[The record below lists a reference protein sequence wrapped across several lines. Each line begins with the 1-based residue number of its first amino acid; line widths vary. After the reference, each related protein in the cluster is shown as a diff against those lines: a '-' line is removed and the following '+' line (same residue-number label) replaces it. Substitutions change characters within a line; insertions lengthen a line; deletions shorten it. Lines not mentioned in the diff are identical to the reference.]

1 MTAPLRSMPNRYEL
15 YRVILDYE
23 ALQDGFLDRIDD
35 LNTTLA
41 QVEISGG
48 LTCGNA
54 YKLLRKDAG
63 KLRSDRPNTPSRR
76 TFGWESLGKMLKG
89 TGLALAL
96 VVDDAKFA
104 PLKEQLAPRK
114 RPSVHRAKAP
124 SIFGKM
130 QENPT
135 DIEEL
140 VKNATRARMRE
151 IGMKGNKSQK
161 RRAAIMKRRARQRK
175 AAHAARIRWEK
186 QK

>member
-114 RPSVHRAKAP
+114 RPSVHRAAP
-124 SIFGKM
+124 STSGGT
-130 QENPT
+130 QEKPIN
-135 DIEEL
+135 IEEL
-140 VKNATRARMRE
+140 VKNERKRCMQELARKSHQTGKRVANRE
-151 IGMKGNKSQK
+151 KK
-161 RRAAIMKRRARQRK
+161 RARQRK
-175 AAHAARIRWEK
+175 ASHAARKRWSK
-186 QK
+186 QHG